1 MENTMKFFN
10 TLKVA
15 TIGLMAIFALNT
27 TAAAQTTL
35 EEIQSSGK
43 LRIGGVTDAAPTFK
57 KDRRSGEW
65 QGIFIDIAESLAKDL
80 GVELEIVTT
89 TWGNSVLDLQSDKID
104 IMFGLNPTEA
114 RKKVIDFSR
123 PVFNNAFTLVV
134 RDDAKF
140 ETWEDYNK
148 PEIRIAV
155 DAGSAHDATVT
166 KLLPNATIL
175 RFDNVSEAS
184 IALQSGK
191 ADAQCF
197 VMMLSLPIVKKN
209 SQLGTVIAP
218 SPVSYTTSHAGFQRK
233 TGDTSLQEYVDAWLA
248 KNSESGFI
256 AEAVKRNMSLV
267 GVTPEDF
274 PSNLKL

>member
-1 MENTMKFFN
+1 MKLIN
-10 TLKVA
+10 KLRVA
-15 TIGLMAIFALNT
+15 SLSLLTIFSLNA
-27 TAAAQTTL
+27 TAETTL
-35 EEIQSSGK
+35 ESIQSSGT

-65 QGIFIDIAESLAKDL
+65 DGIFIDIAEALAKDL
-80 GVELEIVTT
+80 GVKLEIITT

-104 IMFGLNPTEA
+104 IMFGLNPTEE
-114 RKKVIDFSR
+114 RKKVIDFST
-123 PVFNNAFTLVV
+123 PVFNNAFTLVA
-134 RDDAKF
+134 RKDSQFK
-140 ETWEDYNK
+140 TWAEYNK
-148 PEIRIAV
+148 PDIRIAV

-209 SQLGTVIAP
+209 PQLGTVIAP
-218 SPVSYTTSHAGFQRK
+218 SPVSYTTSHAGFQK
-233 TGDTSLQEYVDAWLA
+233 KSGDTSLKDYVDDWLM
-248 KNSESGFI
+248 KKSESGFI
-256 AEAVKRNMSLV
+256 EEAVKRNMSLV
-267 GVTPEDF
+267 GVKPEDF

>member
-1 MENTMKFFN
+1 MKFIKK
-10 TLKVA
+10 LKIG
-15 TIGLMAIFALNT
+15 TIGLMAIFALSS
-27 TAAAQTTL
+27 TAFAQTTL
-35 EEIQSSGK
+35 EEVQSSGK

-65 QGIFIDIAESLAKDL
+65 EGIFIDIAESLAKDL

-89 TWGNSVLDLQSDKID
+89 TWGNSILDLQSDKID
-104 IMFGLNPTEA
+104 VMFGLNPTEA
-114 RKKVIDFSR
+114 RKKVINFSS
-123 PVFNNAFTLVV
+123 PVFNNAFTLVT
-134 RDDAKF
+134 RKDERFK
-140 ETWEDYNK
+140 TWEDYNK

-155 DAGSAHDATVT
+155 DAGSAHDAMVT

-209 SQLGTVIAP
+209 PQLGTVIAP
-218 SPVSYTTSHAGFQRK
+218 SPVAYTTSHAGFQQK
-233 TGDTSLQEYVDAWLA
+233 EGDTSLEDYVDAWLA

-256 AEAVKRNMSLV
+256 PDAVIRNMSLV

>member
-1 MENTMKFFN
+1 MKFIKK
-10 TLKVA
+10 LKIG
-15 TIGLMAIFALNT
+15 TIGLMAIFALSS
-27 TAAAQTTL
+27 TAFAQTTL
-35 EEIQSSGK
+35 EEVQSSGK

-65 QGIFIDIAESLAKDL
+65 EGIFIDIAESLAKDL

-89 TWGNSVLDLQSDKID
+89 TWGNSILDLQSDKID
-104 IMFGLNPTEA
+104 VMFGLNPTEA
-114 RKKVIDFSR
+114 RKKVINFSS
-123 PVFNNAFTLVV
+123 PVFNNAFTLVT
-134 RDDAKF
+134 RKDERFK
-140 ETWEDYNK
+140 TWEDYNK

-209 SQLGTVIAP
+209 PQLGTVIAP
-218 SPVSYTTSHAGFQRK
+218 SPVAYTTSHAGFQQK
-233 TGDTSLQEYVDAWLA
+233 EGDTSLEDYVDAWLA

-256 AEAVKRNMSLV
+256 PDAVIRNMSLV

>member
-1 MENTMKFFN
+1 MGNTMKF
-10 TLKVA
+10 LKKLKIG
-15 TIGLMAIFALNT
+15 TIGLLTIFTLNSNT
-27 TAAAQTTL
+27 FAQTTL
-35 EEIQSSGK
+35 EAIQSSGK

-65 QGIFIDIAESLAKDL
+65 QGIFIDIAGSLAKDL

-89 TWGNSVLDLQSDKID
+89 TWGNSVLDLQADKID
-104 IMFGLNPTEA
+104 VMFGLNPTPA
-114 RKKVIDFSR
+114 RAKVINFSS
-123 PVFNNAFTLVV
+123 PVFNNAFTLVTHKG
-134 RDDAKF
+134 DELK
-140 ETWEDYNK
+140 TWEDFNK

-209 SQLGTVIAP
+209 PQLGTVIAP
-218 SPVSYTTSHAGFQRK
+218 SPVAYTTSHAGFQQK
-233 TGDTSLQEYVDAWLA
+233 VGDSSLQGYVNAWLA

-256 AEAVKRNMSLV
+256 GEAVKRNMSLV

>member
-1 MENTMKFFN
+1 MKFIKK
-10 TLKVA
+10 LKIG
-15 TIGLMAIFALNT
+15 TIGLMAIFALT
-27 TAAAQTTL
+27 STAFAQTTL
-35 EEIQSSGK
+35 EEVQSSGK

-65 QGIFIDIAESLAKDL
+65 EGIFIDIAESLAKDL

-89 TWGNSVLDLQSDKID
+89 TWGNSILDLQSDKID
-104 IMFGLNPTEA
+104 VMFGLNPTEA
-114 RKKVIDFSR
+114 RKKVINFSS
-123 PVFNNAFTLVV
+123 PVFNNAFTLVT
-134 RDDAKF
+134 RKDERFK
-140 ETWEDYNK
+140 TWEDYNK

-155 DAGSAHDATVT
+155 DAGSAHDAMVT

-209 SQLGTVIAP
+209 PQLGTVIAP
-218 SPVSYTTSHAGFQRK
+218 SPVAYTTSHAGFQQK
-233 TGDTSLQEYVDAWLA
+233 EGDTSLEDYVDAWLA

-256 AEAVKRNMSLV
+256 PDAVIRNMSLV

>member
-1 MENTMKFFN
+1 MKFFKK
-10 TLKVA
+10 LKIG
-15 TIGLMAIFALNT
+15 TISLIAIFALNS
-27 TAAAQTTL
+27 TAFAQTSL

-43 LRIGGVTDAAPTFK
+43 LRIGGVTDAAPTFT

-80 GVELEIVTT
+80 GVELEVVTT
-89 TWGNSVLDLQSDKID
+89 TWSNSILDLQADKID
-104 IMFGLNPTEA
+104 LMFGLNPTPA
-114 RKKVIDFSR
+114 RAKVINFSS
-123 PVFNNAFTLVV
+123 PVFNNAFTLVTRENV
-134 RDDAKF
+134 QF
-140 ETWEDYNK
+140 ERWEDYNK

-166 KLLPNATIL
+166 RLLPNATIL
-175 RFDNVSEAS
+175 RFNNVSEAS

-209 SQLGTVIAP
+209 PQLGIVIAP
-218 SPVSYTTSHAGFQRK
+218 SPVAYTTSHAGFKQN
-233 TGDTSLQEYVDAWLA
+233 GDTSLEDYVNEWLA

-256 AEAVKRNMSLV
+256 GKAVIRNMSLV
-267 GVTPEDF
+267 GVTPDDF
-274 PSNLKL
+274 PSNLTL

>member
-1 MENTMKFFN
+1 MKLVK
-10 TLKVA
+10 TLKVGVA
-15 TIGLMAIFALNT
+15 SLITALALNST
-27 TAAAQTTL
+27 VYAQTTL
-35 EEIQSSGK
+35 EDVIASGK

-65 QGIFIDIAESLAKDL
+65 EGIFIDIAESLAKDL
-80 GVELEIVTT
+80 GVELEVVTT
-89 TWGNSVLDLQSDKID
+89 TWGNSVLDLQADKID
-104 IMFGLNPTEA
+104 MMFGLNPTEA
-114 RKKVIDFSR
+114 RKKVINFSSA
-123 PVFNNAFTLVV
+123 VFNNAFTLVA
-134 RDDAKF
+134 RKNAQF

-166 KLLPNATIL
+166 RLLPNATIL

-209 SQLGTVIAP
+209 PSLGTVIAP
-218 SPVSYTTSHAGFQRK
+218 SPVAYTTSHAGFQKR
-233 TGDTSLQEYVDAWLA
+233 GDTSLEDYVNAWLA

-256 AEAVKRNMSLV
+256 GEAVIRNMSLV
-267 GVTPEDF
+267 GVTPADF
-274 PSNLKL
+274 PSNLQL

>member
-1 MENTMKFFN
+1 MKFI
-10 TLKVA
+10 KKIKIA
-15 TIGLMAIFALNT
+15 TIGLLAIFALNS
-27 TAAAQTTL
+27 TAFAETTL
-35 EEIQSSGK
+35 EAIQSSGK

-65 QGIFIDIAESLAKDL
+65 QGIFIDIAGALAKDM
-80 GVELEIVTT
+80 GVELEVVTT
-89 TWGNSVLDLQSDKID
+89 TWGNSILDLQADKID
-104 IMFGLNPTEA
+104 MMFGLNPTAA
-114 RKKVIDFSR
+114 REKVINFSV
-123 PVFNNAFTLVV
+123 PVFNNAFTLVA
-134 RDDAKF
+134 RKDAQF
-140 ETWEDYNK
+140 TTWDDYNK
-148 PEIRIAV
+148 PEVRIAV

-209 SQLGTVIAP
+209 PQLGIVIAP
-218 SPVSYTTSHAGFQRK
+218 EPVAYTTSHAGFQKRQ
-233 TGDTSLQEYVDAWLA
+233 DTSLEDYVNTWLT
-248 KNSESGFI
+248 KKSESGFI
-256 AEAVKRNMSLV
+256 EDAVKRNMSLV
-267 GVTPEDF
+267 GVTPADF

>member
-1 MENTMKFFN
+1 MKFIKK
-10 TLKVA
+10 LKIG
-15 TIGLMAIFALNT
+15 TIGLMAIFALSS
-27 TAAAQTTL
+27 TAFAQTTL
-35 EEIQSSGK
+35 EEVQSSGK

-65 QGIFIDIAESLAKDL
+65 EGIFIDIAESLAKDL

-89 TWGNSVLDLQSDKID
+89 TWGNSILDLQSDKID
-104 IMFGLNPTEA
+104 VMFGLNPTEA
-114 RKKVIDFSR
+114 RKKVINFSS
-123 PVFNNAFTLVV
+123 PVFNNAFTLVT
-134 RDDAKF
+134 RKDERFK
-140 ETWEDYNK
+140 TWEDYNK

-155 DAGSAHDATVT
+155 DAGSAHDAMVT

-209 SQLGTVIAP
+209 PQLGTVIAP
-218 SPVSYTTSHAGFQRK
+218 SPVAYTTSHAGFQQK
-233 TGDTSLQEYVDAWLA
+233 EGDTSLEDYVNAWLA

-256 AEAVKRNMSLV
+256 PDAVIRNMSLV

>member
-1 MENTMKFFN
+1 MKLVKA
-10 TLKVA
+10 LKVGVA
-15 TIGLMAIFALNT
+15 GLITTLALNST
-27 TAAAQTTL
+27 VYAQTTL
-35 EEIQSSGK
+35 EEVIASGK

-65 QGIFIDIAESLAKDL
+65 EGIFIDSAESLAKDM
-80 GVELEIVTT
+80 GVELEVVTT
-89 TWGNSVLDLQSDKID
+89 TWGNSVLDLQADKID
-104 IMFGLNPTEA
+104 MMFGLNPTPA
-114 RKKVIDFSR
+114 RAKVINFSSA
-123 PVFNNAFTLVV
+123 VFNNAFTLVA
-134 RDDAKF
+134 RKDSQF

-148 PEIRIAV
+148 PEVRIAV

-166 KLLPNATIL
+166 RLLPNATIL

-209 SQLGTVIAP
+209 PQLGTVIAP
-218 SPVSYTTSHAGFQRK
+218 SPVAYTTSHAGFQK
-233 TGDTSLQEYVDAWLA
+233 SGDGTLEAYVNAWLA

-256 AEAVKRNMSLV
+256 GEAVIRNMSLV

>member
-1 MENTMKFFN
+1 MKFIKK
-10 TLKVA
+10 LKIG
-15 TIGLMAIFALNT
+15 TISLMAIFALT
-27 TAAAQTTL
+27 STAFAQTTL
-35 EEIQSSGK
+35 EEVQSSGK

-65 QGIFIDIAESLAKDL
+65 EGIFIDIAESLAKDL

-89 TWGNSVLDLQSDKID
+89 TWGNSILDLQSDKID
-104 IMFGLNPTEA
+104 VMFGLNPTEA
-114 RKKVIDFSR
+114 RKKVINFSS
-123 PVFNNAFTLVV
+123 PVFNNAFTLVT
-134 RDDAKF
+134 RKDERFK
-140 ETWEDYNK
+140 TWEDYNK

-155 DAGSAHDATVT
+155 DAGSAHDAMVT

-209 SQLGTVIAP
+209 PQLGTVIAP
-218 SPVSYTTSHAGFQRK
+218 SPVAYTTSHAGFQQK
-233 TGDTSLQEYVDAWLA
+233 EGDTSLEDYVNAWLA

-256 AEAVKRNMSLV
+256 PDAVIRNMSLV

>member
-1 MENTMKFFN
+1 MKFIKK
-10 TLKVA
+10 LKIG
-15 TIGLMAIFALNT
+15 TISLMAIFALT
-27 TAAAQTTL
+27 STAFAQTTL
-35 EEIQSSGK
+35 EEVQSSGK

-65 QGIFIDIAESLAKDL
+65 EGIFIDIAESLAKDL

-89 TWGNSVLDLQSDKID
+89 TWGNSILDLQSDKID
-104 IMFGLNPTEA
+104 VMFGLNPTEA
-114 RKKVIDFSR
+114 RKKVINFSS
-123 PVFNNAFTLVV
+123 PVFNNAFTLVT
-134 RDDAKF
+134 RKDERFK
-140 ETWEDYNK
+140 TWEDYNK

-155 DAGSAHDATVT
+155 DAGSAHDAMVT

-209 SQLGTVIAP
+209 PQLGTVIAP
-218 SPVSYTTSHAGFQRK
+218 SPVAYTTSHAGFQQK
-233 TGDTSLQEYVDAWLA
+233 EGDTSLEDYVDAWLA

-256 AEAVKRNMSLV
+256 PDAVIRNMSLV

>member
-1 MENTMKFFN
+1 MKFIKK
-10 TLKVA
+10 LKIG
-15 TIGLMAIFALNT
+15 TIGLMAIFALSS
-27 TAAAQTTL
+27 TAFAQTTL
-35 EEIQSSGK
+35 EEVQSSGK

-65 QGIFIDIAESLAKDL
+65 EGIFIDIAESLAKDL

-89 TWGNSVLDLQSDKID
+89 TWGNSILDLQSDKID
-104 IMFGLNPTEA
+104 VMFGLNPTEA
-114 RKKVIDFSR
+114 RKKVINFSS
-123 PVFNNAFTLVV
+123 PVFNNAFTLVT
-134 RDDAKF
+134 RKDEQFK
-140 ETWEDYNK
+140 TWEDYNK

-209 SQLGTVIAP
+209 PQLGTVIAP
-218 SPVSYTTSHAGFQRK
+218 SPVAYTTSHAGFQQK
-233 TGDTSLQEYVDAWLA
+233 EGDTSLEDYVDAWLA

-256 AEAVKRNMSLV
+256 PDAVIRNMSLV

>member
-1 MENTMKFFN
+1 MKLVK
-10 TLKVA
+10 TLKVGVA
-15 TIGLMAIFALNT
+15 SLITALALNS
-27 TAAAQTTL
+27 TAYAQTTL
-35 EEIQSSGK
+35 EEVIASGK

-65 QGIFIDIAESLAKDL
+65 EGIFIDIAESLANDL
-80 GVELEIVTT
+80 GVELEVVTT
-89 TWGNSVLDLQSDKID
+89 TWGNSVLDLQADKID
-104 IMFGLNPTEA
+104 MMFGLNPTEA
-114 RKKVIDFSR
+114 RKKVINFSS
-123 PVFNNAFTLVV
+123 PVFNNAFTLVA
-134 RDDAKF
+134 RKNAQF

-166 KLLPNATIL
+166 RLLPNATIL

-209 SQLGTVIAP
+209 PQLGTVIAP
-218 SPVSYTTSHAGFQRK
+218 SPVAYTTSHAGFQKR
-233 TGDTSLQEYVDAWLA
+233 GDTSLEDYVNAWLA

-256 AEAVKRNMSLV
+256 GEAVIRNMSLV
-267 GVTPEDF
+267 GVTPADF